1 MIEIWTE
8 KYRPNSLSEVY
19 GEDENIKKLQSFVK
33 KHELPHLLFAGSVGT
48 GKTSTA
54 IALAIELFG
63 DSWKD
68 NFIEMNASNE
78 NGIDVIRNKVKDIAR
93 MRPSNPYGFKILFLD
108 EADQLTSEAQ
118 AAMRRTMEMYSETT
132 RFIFACNYSSKIIP
146 PIQSRTVVFRFRPIP
161 AEFIKKK
168 LTEIAKKEG
177 FSVDD
182 ESLSAM
188 VEISGGDMRKAINV
202 FQAVCT
208 SGEISPKRI
217 YEIVGAATPENINQL
232 ISRAING
239 LFDEAREIED
249 KMLVEDGLSGIDI
262 IRSMHSIVRSSIISP
277 KQKIEIIKAIAEA
290 EFRIVEGSNDRIQL
304 DALIANLSKIG
315 SEIN

>member
-1 MIEIWTE
+1 MMEIWTE
-8 KYRPNSLSEVY
+8 KYRPANLSEVY

-33 KHELPHLLFAGSVGT
+33 RHEVPHLLFAGSVGT

-63 DSWKD
+63 EDWKD
-68 NFIEMNASNE
+68 NFIELNASNE

-93 MRPSNPYGFKILFLD
+93 VRPSNPLGFKILFLD
-108 EADQLTSEAQ
+108 EADQLTPEAQ
-118 AAMRRTMEMYSETT
+118 AAMRRTMEMYSDTT

-146 PIQSRTVVFRFRPIP
+146 PIQSRTVVLRFRPVP
-161 AEFIKKK
+161 PEFVRKK
-168 LTEIAKKEG
+168 LLEISKKEG
-177 FSVDD
+177 YNVDE
-182 ESLSAM
+182 ESLNAM
-188 VEISGGDMRKAINV
+188 VEISSGDMRKAINV

-217 YEIVGAATPENINQL
+217 YEIVGAATPANINQL

-239 LFDEAREIED
+239 LFNEAREIED
-249 KMLVEDGLSGIDI
+249 KMFVEDGLSGIDI
-262 IRSMHSIVRSSIISP
+262 IKSMHSIVRSSLIPP
-277 KQKIEIIKAIAEA
+277 KQKIEIIKAIGEA

-315 SEIN
+315 SEVN